1 MNSINDL
8 FKKDFIQLTPKY
20 ISKINDFSS
29 YENFR
34 DFIINH
40 YNLSYIEKNN
50 YLKFVKVKRYI
61 LKFTEEEK
69 YASYIASMN
78 NIIKIMSDHQTF
90 PNIDIRKYMFK
101 INVLLN
107 IIKER
112 KKILLE
118 TIQNIRNIYN
128 INNNSLIYN
137 CSTCLRIVMGI
148 NGIHY
153 RYKIFQKYS
162 KQLINVIKDFMIFEE
177 SYGIDHK
184 LIELNNIQRDLI
196 GKKSEHVAN
205 KIIKTYM
212 KLFVDNSTCPI
223 MAFSNDNSSNIIGT
237 TNERIIPQALSELT
251 EGYRSNVGAYDFSRK
266 NKKKFYYETN
276 INFLKLFNI
285 ESINFKSMKGEI
297 DGLIISEYNGK
308 YIIEKCIEIKSSI
321 KSTFEDIYKFLNLQN
336 HIKNLDF
343 TKDIIYKNYIFNRE
357 SFSNI
362 IHNNICEWTIYICI
376 NNEHDDII
384 EKSHLYFSNVL
395 KIIDD
400 NFIKK
405 YYINNDENVILEK
418 YIIILNNKN
427 KINKLFKTWMNTI
440 SLNNDKCNVFISK
453 K

>member
-1 MNSINDL
+1 MDSINDL
-8 FKKDFIQLTPKY
+8 FKQDFIQLTPKY
-20 ISKINDFSS
+20 ISKINDFST

-34 DFIINH
+34 DFIANH

-69 YASYIASMN
+69 YTGYISKMN
-78 NIIKIMSDHQTF
+78 NIIKTMSEHQTF

-101 INVLLN
+101 LNVLLN

-118 TIQNIRNIYN
+118 TIENIRNIYN
-128 INNNSLIYN
+128 INNNSSLYN
-137 CSTCLRIVMGI
+137 CHTCLRIVIGI

-162 KQLINVIKDFMIFEE
+162 KQLINIIKEFMIFEE

-205 KIIKTYM
+205 KIIKTYV
-212 KLFVDNSTCPI
+212 KSINNLDSFASST
-223 MAFSNDNSSNIIGT
+223 GT
-237 TNERIIPQALSELT
+237 I
-251 EGYRSNVGAYDFSRK
+251 
-266 NKKKFYYETN
+266 KKSCEQLKKYYYETN
-276 INFLKLFNI
+276 INFLKLLNI
-285 ESINFKSMKGEI
+285 ESLNIKTIKGEI
-297 DGLIISEYNGK
+297 DGLIISEEHGK
-308 YIIEKCIEIKSSI
+308 YTIEKCIEIKSSI
-321 KSTFEDIYKFLNLQN
+321 KSTFEDVHKFLNLQN
-336 HIKNLDF
+336 HMKNIDF
-343 TKDIIYKNYIFNRE
+343 TKDIIYKNYVFNKE
-357 SFSNI
+357 SFSKI
-362 IHNNICEWTIYICI
+362 VHSDICDWTIYICI

-405 YYINNDENVILEK
+405 YYIDNDHSVILEK
-418 YIIILNNKN
+418 YIVVLNNKN

-440 SLNNDKCNVFISK
+440 SLNNDKCNIFISK
-453 K
+453 KI

>member
-1 MNSINDL
+1 MESINNL
-8 FKKDFIQLTPKY
+8 FKQDFIQLTPKY

-34 DFIINH
+34 DFITNH

-69 YASYIASMN
+69 YTSYIARMN
-78 NIIKIMSDHQTF
+78 NIIKIMSEHQSF
-90 PNIDIRKYMFK
+90 PNINIKKYMFK
-101 INVLLN
+101 LNVLLN

-118 TIQNIRNIYN
+118 TIENIRNIYN
-128 INNNSLIYN
+128 INNNSSIYS
-137 CSTCLRIVMGI
+137 CSTCLRIIIGI

-162 KQLINVIKDFMIFEE
+162 KQLINMIKEFMIFEE

-205 KIIKTYM
+205 KIIKTYV
-212 KLFVDNSTCPI
+212 KSINNTESF
-223 MAFSNDNSSNIIGT
+223 FSSSIGIRV
-237 TNERIIPQALSELT
+237 NPSWEPL
-251 EGYRSNVGAYDFSRK
+251 
-266 NKKKFYYETN
+266 KKYYYETN
-276 INFLKLFNI
+276 INFLKLLNI
-285 ESINFKSMKGEI
+285 ESLNIKTIKGEI
-297 DGLIISEYNGK
+297 DGLIISEEYGK
-308 YIIEKCIEIKSSI
+308 YTIEKCIEIKSSI
-321 KSTFEDIYKFLNLQN
+321 KSTFEDVHKFLNLQN
-336 HIKNLDF
+336 HMKNIDL
-343 TKDIIYKNYIFNRE
+343 TKDIIYKNYVFNKE
-357 SFSNI
+357 SFSKI
-362 IHNNICEWTIYICI
+362 VHSDICDWTIYICI

-405 YYINNDENVILEK
+405 YYINNDHSVILEK
-418 YIIILNNKN
+418 YIVVLNNKN

-440 SLNNDKCNVFISK
+440 SLNNDKCNIFISK
-453 K
+453 KI